1 MSSLRAR
8 DSVVSVTQQQQARAC
23 ICLILCVS
31 RQQHPPTHKATA
43 RTRGQCQVSLHSLWV
58 GGQGTQR
65 LQPSSNRRHL
75 AATATTAATALP
87 GRLLLLLLD
96 DVRAGRQRGDLCGC
110 TARVSTGLSALV
122 PTAVAVCPSNA
133 LATRQHSLVPGS
145 NTAAAPCLP
154 RVHVDSG
161 DARQAGRDQPCL
173 CLRCPPSSCS
183 PQTWW
188 SPACTQEQ
196 PASCCT
202 TLSRSRPGA
211 AAEGAPHPPASGCCP
226 AAAAVLSG
234 AGGEVPSWPV
244 LQAVPR
250 AGAGGLSWGPELRTV

>member
-96 DVRAGRQRGDLCGC
+96 DVRAGRQRGDLCGWVC
-110 TARVSTGLSALV
+110 SISYAAYVRAGLSA
-122 PTAVAVCPSNA
+122 AAACPSNG
-133 LATRQHSLVPGS
+133 P
-145 NTAAAPCLP
+145 TAKAA
-154 RVHVDSG
+154 
-161 DARQAGRDQPCL
+161 QPHAH
-173 CLRCPPSSCS
+173 PP
-183 PQTWW
+183 
-188 SPACTQEQ
+188 
-196 PASCCT
+196 
-202 TLSRSRPGA
+202 
-211 AAEGAPHPPASGCCP
+211 PPASP
-226 AAAAVLSG
+226 PPLLTHSNTMRTAARG
-234 AGGEVPSWPV
+234 
-244 LQAVPR
+244 R
-250 AGAGGLSWGPELRTV
+250 ATACV